1 MREPNPKIIEILN
14 DVLSAELTAINQYFL
29 HAEMCRDWG
38 YLYLGSKIR
47 EESIGEM
54 RHAESLIE
62 RVLYLNGIPNVQ
74 RLFKVNIGEN
84 VHEMLK
90 SDVAL
95 EYEAVKRLNE
105 GIPVAVAEGDNG
117 TRELLE
123 QILKSEEEHIDWIE
137 SQLDL
142 IDQAGLQN
150 YLASQI
156 RKDQG

>member
-14 DVLSAELTAINQYFL
+14 DVLTAELTAINQYFL

-38 YLYLGSKIR
+38 YINLGAKIR

-54 RHAESLIE
+54 RHAEWLIE

-74 RLFKVNIGEN
+74 RLSKVNIGES
-84 VHEMLK
+84 VHEILK

-95 EYEAVKRLNE
+95 EYDAVERLNA

-117 TRELLE
+117 TRDLL
-123 QILKSEEEHIDWIE
+123 QRILNSEEEHIDWIE
-137 SQLDL
+137 SQLEL
-142 IDQAGLQN
+142 IEQAGLQN